1 MVYHVPILMSVIL
14 IMVAV
19 VKCVSIKLDLI
30 IVSVTMD
37 ILLMMMI
44 VDAHVSI
51 NHQ

>member
-1 MVYHVPILMSVIL
+1 MVYHVLILMSVIL
-14 IMVAV
+14 IMVDV
-19 VKCVSIKLDLI
+19 VKYVLIKLDLI

>member
-1 MVYHVPILMSVIL
+1 MVYHVLILMSVIL

-30 IVSVTMD
+30 IVSVIMD
-37 ILLMMMI
+37 ILLMMM
-44 VDAHVSI
+44 VMDAHVSI